1 MPLMD
6 LLHYDSQPTHVVGI
20 IGGAVAGSEAAAL
33 VAEKGA
39 IAVVFEQGARPYGK
53 IEDGLPRWHDK
64 LRQKEYERI
73 DANLSREGVFFVP
86 NTKVGED
93 VQLATLCKEYGLSAI
108 LLANGAWRDRPLPI
122 EGIDAYVGRGL
133 LYQNPFVYW
142 FNHYHEAGYRGPQ
155 YEVLDRAIVVGG
167 GLASVDV
174 VKVINLELYAAALRK
189 LGHEIDITELEVK
202 GIPKICEDH
211 GVDPASLGIHGA
223 TLYYRR
229 SMEEMPVATADD
241 PTPEQLAKLKVARV
255 KIMERVMRKYLV
267 HFEGNAAPAGAI
279 VEDGRLVGLRFDRTE
294 VVDGRVRTV
303 AGAGFDVRAPLVISS
318 IGSVPEPIAGI
329 PTRGELYD
337 YADWKT
343 GAVRERQGIFG
354 LGNVL
359 TGQGNIKDS
368 RQNAMEITAQVA
380 SDFLGVGEGADGG
393 TRGRVSVNVEPAVE
407 AALHGRWLDAAA
419 VRKVGAFVA
428 ARHADIGYTDYA
440 SWMAAHRAE

>member
-1 MPLMD
+1 MELI
-6 LLHYDSQPTHVVGI
+6 HYESQPTHVVGI

-33 VAEKGA
+33 CAQKGA
-39 IAVVFEQGARPYGK
+39 IALVFEQGSRPYGK

-73 DANLSREGVFFVP
+73 DANLSRDGVVFVP

-93 VQLATLCKEYGLSAI
+93 VSVEQLCKEYGLSAV

-122 EGIDAYVGRGL
+122 DGIDAYVGKGL

-142 FNHYHEAGYRGPQ
+142 FNHYHEAGYSGPQ
-155 YEVLDRAIVVGG
+155 YEVKDHAIVVGG

-174 VKVINLELYAAALRK
+174 VKVINLTLYAAALRK
-189 LGHEIDITELEVK
+189 LGHEVDLTELEVK

-229 SMEEMPVATADD
+229 GMDEMPVATADD
-241 PTPEQLAKLKVARV
+241 PSPEQLAKLKVSRV

-279 VEDGRLVGLRFDRTE
+279 TDGDRLVGLRFDRTE

-303 AGAGFDVRAPLVISS
+303 PGASFEARGPLVISS
-318 IGSVPEPIAGI
+318 IGSVPEPIPGV

-337 YADWKT
+337 YTDWNT
-343 GAVRERQGIFG
+343 GAVRDRPGMFG

-359 TGQGNIKDS
+359 TGKGNIKDS
-368 RQNAMEITAQVA
+368 RQNATEITEQVA
-380 SDFLGVGEGADGG
+380 AEFLGVGVGEGAGG
-393 TRGRVSVNVEPAVE
+393 ELRGRAAARVEPAVD
-407 AALHGRWLDAAA
+407 AALHGRELSAEE
-419 VRKVGAFVA
+419 VRRVGALVK
-428 ARHADIGYTDYA
+428 ARHEAVGYTDYA
-440 SWMAAHRAE
+440 AWMAAHRAE

>member
-1 MPLMD
+1 MTFFDQESVPSL
-6 LLHYDSQPTHVVGI
+6 VVGI

-33 VAEKGA
+33 CAQKGA

-64 LRQKEYERI
+64 LRNKEYERI
-73 DANLSREGVFFVP
+73 DQNLTQERVVFVP
-86 NTKVGED
+86 NTKIGED
-93 VQLATLCKEYGLSAI
+93 VTIQDLAEEYGLSAL

-122 EGIDAYVGRGL
+122 EGIDAYVGKGL

-142 FNHYHEAGYRGPQ
+142 FNHYHEAGYSGPR
-155 YEVLDRAIVVGG
+155 YEVQDHAIVVGG

-189 LGHEIDITELEVK
+189 LGHEVDLTELEVK

-229 SMEEMPVATADD
+229 GMDEMPVATADD
-241 PTPEQLAKLKVARV
+241 PSPEQEAKLKIARV

-267 HFEGNAAPAGAI
+267 HFVGNAAPAGSI
-279 VEDGRLVGLRFDRTE
+279 VDGDRLVGLRFDRTE
-294 VVDGRVRTV
+294 VVDGRVRTLPGQSFE
-303 AGAGFDVRAPLVISS
+303 ARAPLVISS
-318 IGSVPEPIAGI
+318 IGSVPEPIPGI

-337 YADWKT
+337 YADWST
-343 GAVRERQGIFG
+343 GAVRNLQGVFG

-359 TGQGNIKDS
+359 TGKGNIKDS
-368 RQNAMEITAQVA
+368 RENSAEIMEQVA
-380 SDFLGVGEGADGG
+380 ANFLGVGDGG
-393 TRGRVSVNVEPAVE
+393 AEGRPVVDVRPAVD
-407 AALHGRWLDAAA
+407 AALHGRPLTADG
-419 VRKVGAFVA
+419 VRHVGELVK
-428 ARHADIGYTDYA
+428 ARHEAIGYTDYA
-440 SWMAAHRAE
+440 TWMAAHRPD

>member
-1 MPLMD
+1 
-6 LLHYDSQPTHVVGI
+6 VVGI

-73 DANLSREGVFFVP
+73 DANLSREGVVFVP
-86 NTKVGED
+86 NTKIGD
-93 VQLATLCKEYGLSAI
+93 DLTLATLCKEYGLSAI

-122 EGIDAYVGRGL
+122 DGVDEYVGRGL

-142 FNHYHEAGYRGPQ
+142 FNHYHEAGYRGPR
-155 YEVLDRAIVVGG
+155 YEVVDNAIVVGG

-189 LGHEIDITELEVK
+189 LGHEVDLTELEVK
-202 GIPKICEDH
+202 GIPRICEDL
-211 GVDPASLGIHGA
+211 GVDPASLGVHGA

-229 SMEEMPVATADD
+229 SMEEMPVATADN
-241 PTPEQLAKLKVARV
+241 PTPEQELKLRASRV

-267 HFEGNAAPAGAI
+267 HFVGNAAPAAGI
-279 VEDGRLVGLRFDRTE
+279 VEGERLVGLRFSRTE
-294 VVDGRVRTV
+294 VVDGRVRAV
-303 AGAGFDVRAPLVISS
+303 AGADFEVRAPLVLSS
-318 IGSVPEPIAGI
+318 IGSVPEPMAGI

-343 GAVRERQGIFG
+343 GAVRERRGVFG

-368 RQNAMEITAQVA
+368 RQNAAEITEHVA
-380 SDFLGVGEGADGG
+380 SDFLGVGDDPDGG
-393 TRGRVSVNVEPAVE
+393 ARGRVAIDVAPAVE
-407 AALHGRWLDAAA
+407 AALHGRALDVEAI
-419 VRKVGAFVA
+419 RKVGALVRS
-428 ARHADIGYTDYA
+428 RHEAVGYRDYN
-440 SWMAAHRAE
+440 SWMAAHRPGESG

>member
-1 MPLMD
+1 MD

-33 VAEKGA
+33 CAAKGA

-73 DANLSREGVFFVP
+73 DANLTREGVYFVP
-86 NTKVGED
+86 NTKIGQHVE
-93 VQLATLCKEYGLSAI
+93 LATLCRDYGLSAI

-122 EGIDAYVGRGL
+122 DGIDAYVGRGL

-142 FNHYHEAGYRGPQ
+142 FNHYHETEYDGPR
-155 YEVLDRAIVVGG
+155 YEVVDRAVVVGG

-174 VKVINLELYAAALRK
+174 VKVINLELYAAALRE
-189 LGHEIDITELEVK
+189 LGHEVDLTELEVK

-241 PTPEQLAKLKVARV
+241 PSPEQELKLRAARV

-267 HFEGNAAPAGAI
+267 HFEGNAAPAGALTA
-279 VEDGRLVGLRFDRTE
+279 DGRLTGLRFSRTE
-294 VVDGRVRTV
+294 VVDGRVRV
-303 AGAGFDVRAPLVISS
+303 IEGADFEVQAPLVVSS
-318 IGSVPEPIAGI
+318 IGSVPEPLPGI

-343 GAVRERQGIFG
+343 GAVRDRQGIFG

-368 RQNAMEITAQVA
+368 RQNALEISEQVA
-380 SDFLGVGEGADGG
+380 SAFLGVGEAGDEV
-393 TRGRVSVNVEPAVE
+393 TRGVRVDVEPAVE
-407 AALHGRWLDAAA
+407 AALHGRTLGADE
-419 VRKVGAFVA
+419 VRKVGALVSERHVA
-428 ARHADIGYTDYA
+428 VGYTDYR
-440 SWMAAHRAE
+440 SWIGAHRPG